1 MVLSWYSLYEEDSM
15 NDETILEKKGLRIL
29 ASHEV
34 IIPDSLE
41 DMSWEIGSTIFND
54 PFKESSRFYP

>member
-1 MVLSWYSLYEEDSM
+1 
-15 NDETILEKKGLRIL
+15 L

-41 DMSWEIGSTIFND
+41 DMSWEIGVQFLMTLSKRVPVLSVKHQGFLSTLCAKVGVDLEAKI
-54 PFKESSRFYP
+54 

>member
-1 MVLSWYSLYEEDSM
+1 MICSLFCRFIGYSLYEEDSFM

-41 DMSWEIGSTIFND
+41 DMSWEIGEYNF
-54 PFKESSRFYP
+54 